1 VSSEAASRPA
11 SAGRSTPQFVPRS
24 SVHTRAPW
32 EPYAYFNRT
41 LPVRL
46 HALARELRVPSRA
59 QVLDYGCAS
68 VPYRYFFP
76 EDVNYAGAD
85 FPGNPDASLQLNP
98 DGTVP
103 ADDSSFDVVVSTQ
116 VLEHV
121 AEPRLHLSE
130 CFRVLRPGG
139 QLLLS
144 THGVF
149 VYHPDPADYWRWT
162 SAGLRR
168 EIEQAGFE
176 VTRFEGVFGLA
187 ATGLQL
193 VQHAIWVRLPRPL
206 RAPLALCMQALVAVA
221 DRLQSQES
229 RDADAAVFALIATKP
244 RAGSG
249 YRSAGR

>member
-1 VSSEAASRPA
+1 VSSQTGRP
-11 SAGRSTPQFVPRS
+11 TPRFVPRS
-24 SVHTRAPW
+24 TAATRAPW

-46 HALARELRVPSRA
+46 QALVRELRVPSQA

-68 VPYRYFFP
+68 MPYRHFFT
-76 EDVNYAGAD
+76 EDVDYVGAD
-85 FPGNPDASLQLNP
+85 LPGNPDASLELNA

-103 ADDSSFDVVVSTQ
+103 AGDSSFDVVVSTQ

-121 AEPRLHLSE
+121 AEPQLHLSE

-149 VYHPDPADYWRWT
+149 PYHPAPGDFWRWT

-168 EIEQAGFE
+168 EIERAGFE

-193 VQHAIWVRLPRPL
+193 VQHAIWTRLSRLL
-206 RAPLALCMQALVAVA
+206 RGLLALCMQALVTVA

-229 RDADAAVFALIATKP
+229 RDIDAAVFALIATKP
-244 RAGSG
+244 RT
-249 YRSAGR
+249 